1 MILPMVNHMR
11 HNRSRV
17 GMTRSH
23 HALKTQGLSVCP
35 DCNAKRLSHKVCM
48 NCGKYN
54 GRIVIDVLAKT
65 VKKEKKLKAAKA
77 EAK

>member
-1 MILPMVNHMR
+1 MVNHMR

-23 HALKTQGLSVCP
+23 HALVAQGISVCP
-35 DCNAKRLSHKVCM
+35 DCKAKRINHKVCT

-54 GRIVIDVLAKT
+54 GRVVVDVLAKT
-65 VKKEKKLKAAKA
+65 VKKEKKLKAKSKA

>member
-1 MILPMVNHMR
+1 MIPPMVNNMR

-23 HALKTQGLSVCP
+23 HALKAQDISVCP
-35 DCNAKRLSHKVCM
+35 DCNAKRLSHKVCA

-54 GRIVIDVLAKT
+54 GRVVIDVMAKT
-65 VKKEKKLKAAKA
+65 VKKEKKLKAKT

>member
-1 MILPMVNHMR
+1 MVNHMR

-23 HALKTQGLSVCP
+23 HALKNKESIAICP
-35 DCNAKRLSHKVCM
+35 DCKAKKINHQACA

-54 GRIVIDVLAKT
+54 GRIVIDVMSK
-65 VKKEKKLKAAKA
+65 VIKKEKKNKEKSK
-77 EAK
+77 EKGK

>member
-1 MILPMVNHMR
+1 
-11 HNRSRV
+11 V

-23 HALKTQGLSVCP
+23 HALTAQGISVCP
-35 DCNAKRLSHKVCM
+35 DCNAKRISHKVCA

-54 GRIVIDVLAKT
+54 GRVVLDVLAKT
-65 VKKEKKLKAAKA
+65 IKKEKKLKAQAKT

>member
-1 MILPMVNHMR
+1 MR

-23 HALKTQGLSVCP
+23 HALKVQGISVCP
-35 DCNAKRLSHKVCM
+35 DCKAKKINHKVCT

-54 GRIVIDVLAKT
+54 GRIVVDVMKKT
-65 VKKEKKLKAAKA
+65 IKKEKKLKANS

>member
-1 MILPMVNHMR
+1 MVNHMR

-23 HALKTQGLSVCP
+23 HALTPTALSVCP
-35 DCNAKRLSHKVCM
+35 DCNAKRLNHKVCT

-54 GRIVIDVLAKT
+54 GRVVLDVMAKT
-65 VKKEKKLKAAKA
+65 VKKEKKLKAKSK
-77 EAK
+77 EEGK

>member
-1 MILPMVNHMR
+1 MVNHMR

-23 HALKTQGLSVCP
+23 HALTAKGLSVCP
-35 DCNAKRLSHKVCM
+35 DCKAKRISHRACT

-54 GRIVIDVLAKT
+54 GRVVLDVLAKT
-65 VKKEKKLKAAKA
+65 VKKEKKLKAKSKA
-77 EAK
+77 ETK

>member
-1 MILPMVNHMR
+1 MVNHMR

-23 HALKTQGLSVCP
+23 HALKAQGLSVCP
-35 DCNAKRLSHKVCM
+35 DCKAKRLSHIVCT

-54 GRIVIDVLAKT
+54 GRVVVDVMAKT
-65 VKKEKKLKAAKA
+65 LKKEKKLKSKT